1 MAHTSRFSSAL
12 RVPRP
17 SAGLV
22 ESDVDGGVSP
32 SAGFRFADSVGLD
45 DNDDGGDGL

>member
-22 ESDVDGGVSP
+22 ESDVDGGVSA
-32 SAGFRFADSVGLD
+32 SAGFLFANSVGLD
-45 DNDDGGDGL
+45 DNNNGDDGL